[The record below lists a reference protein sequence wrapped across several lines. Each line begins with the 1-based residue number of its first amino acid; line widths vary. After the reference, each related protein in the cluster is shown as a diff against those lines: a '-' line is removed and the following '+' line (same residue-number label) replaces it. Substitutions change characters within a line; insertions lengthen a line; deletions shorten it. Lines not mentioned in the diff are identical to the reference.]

1 MYGPSSTFESL
12 RVNQEIFLFVVLSL
26 VLLLNAFVSLAL
38 FRSGVYSKG
47 QVVAQSAI
55 VWLVPLLGAA
65 FVGLFLLSQGT
76 RQKASDGGA
85 EHENWQNAEAKSF
98 GEGHEP

>member
-1 MYGPSSTFESL
+1 MPSSTFESL
-12 RVNQEIFLFVVLSL
+12 RVNQEIFLFVVISL
-26 VLLLNAFVSLAL
+26 VLLLNAFVSVAL
-38 FRSGVYSKG
+38 LRSGVYSKG

-65 FVGLFLLSQGT
+65 FVGLFLLSQST
-76 RQKASDGGA
+76 RQKASDRGS

-98 GEGHEP
+98 GESTGD

>member
-1 MYGPSSTFESL
+1 MYVPSLTFESL
-12 RVNQEIFLFVVLSL
+12 RVNQEIFLFVVLTL
-26 VLLLNAFVSLAL
+26 VLLLNTFVSVAL

-65 FVGLFLLSQGT
+65 LVGLFLLSQGT
-76 RQKASDGGA
+76 RQKASDGGS

-98 GEGHEP
+98 GEGTGD